1 MKKVERKIF
10 KMYTIKDL
18 QELLNKPFTI
28 KVVKNEEEYY
38 ITFIEKL
45 VLEDD
50 EKLEDDENAISFLE
64 KLNKFINEK
73 NVSKIGSSAYAKISE
88 LSNEEL
94 NEFKHDLC
102 WKVDVIW
109 TKIDDEQPVSVYDF
123 KMMNENEP
131 IFLNSEQSV
140 YQETKIVVGFLL
152 SSLILK
158 ETKPDVFKEVL
169 DRRKVKIA
177 QSICAIDEYQNVN
190 EVLEALMP

>member
-1 MKKVERKIF
+1 
-10 KMYTIKDL
+10 MYTIKDL

-28 KVVKNEEEYY
+28 KVIKDEKEYY
-38 ITFIEKL
+38 VTFIEKL
-45 VLEDD
+45 VFEDD
-50 EKLEDDENAISFLE
+50 EKSEVDENAISFLE

-169 DRRKVKIA
+169 ERRKVKIA
-177 QSICAIDEYQNVN
+177 QSVCAMDNYQNVN
-190 EVLEALMP
+190 EVLKALMP

>member
-1 MKKVERKIF
+1 
-10 KMYTIKDL
+10 MYTIKDL

-28 KVVKNEEEYY
+28 KVIKNEEEYY

-45 VLEDD
+45 ALEDD

-73 NVSKIGSSAYAKISE
+73 NVSKIGSSPYVKISE

-109 TKIDDEQPVSVYDF
+109 TKIDNEQPVSIFDF
-123 KMMNENEP
+123 KTMHENEP
-131 IFLNSEQSV
+131 TFLNSEQSV
-140 YQETKIVVGFLL
+140 YKETKIVVLKPIILFRYCL
-152 SSLILK
+152 STPIKKL
-158 ETKPDVFKEVL
+158 
-169 DRRKVKIA
+169 KVKQI
-177 QSICAIDEYQNVN
+177 IK
-190 EVLEALMP
+190 